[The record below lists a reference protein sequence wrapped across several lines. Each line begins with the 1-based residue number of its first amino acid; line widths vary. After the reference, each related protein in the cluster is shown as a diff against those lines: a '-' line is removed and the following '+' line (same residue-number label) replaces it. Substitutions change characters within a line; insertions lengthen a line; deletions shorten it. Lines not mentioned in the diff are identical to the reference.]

1 MTPRND
7 NLNSIERYAMD
18 QFNVQYPYALGLIL
32 IFWLCA
38 RFCAARASAIYFPHI
53 HTLLASQ
60 GKRSRWLDFLKW
72 FGIVSVLLA
81 LSSPVMTKSYKDTK
95 KKGRDIMLVI
105 DSSGSM
111 NQRGFDRLDPMKNKF
126 DVVKEVVWDFID
138 KRKKD
143 RLGLITFADVA
154 FVASPLT
161 FENAFLQDI
170 IKMQELG
177 IAGRKTAINDALLQ
191 TYSILS
197 KSDAKSKIAILLT
210 DGIENMSKISLEDIL
225 GVIKKSGIRLYTIG
239 IGSYRDFDARYL
251 QRLAKAGKGKFFSAN
266 NKEALEKIYSD
277 IDKLEASKIKSKKIV
292 QHTYLYVYPLFAA
305 IIALLLFLYFRTA
318 RGIES

>member
-1 MTPRND
+1 MN
-7 NLNSIERYAMD
+7 
-18 QFNVQYPYALGLIL
+18 QFSLQYPYALALIL
-32 IFWLCA
+32 LFWLCA
-38 RFCAARASAIYFPHI
+38 RYCAARTTAIYFPHI
-53 HTLLASQ
+53 HNLLSTE
-60 GKRSRWLDFLKW
+60 RSRSRLLDFLKW
-72 FGIVSVLLA
+72 FGIVSLLLA
-81 LSSPVMTKSYKDTK
+81 LASPVMTRSYKDTK
-95 KKGRDIMLVI
+95 KRGRDIMLVI

-111 NQRGFDRLDPMKNKF
+111 NQRGFDMHDPMKNKF
-126 DVVKEVVWDFID
+126 AVVKEVVWDFID

-161 FENAFLQDI
+161 FEHDFLQDI

-191 TYSILS
+191 TYNILS

-225 GVIKKSGIRLYTIG
+225 GVIEKSDIRLYTIG

-251 QRLAKAGKGKFFSAN
+251 QRLARAGKGKFFAAE
-266 NKEALEKIYSD
+266 NKQALEQIYAE
-277 IDKLEASKIKSKKIV
+277 IDKLEATKIKSKKII
-292 QHTYLYVYPLFAA
+292 QHTYLYIYPLFAA
-305 IIALLLFLYFRTA
+305 IIALLLFVYLRTA
-318 RGIES
+318 RGYAA

>member
-1 MTPRND
+1 
-7 NLNSIERYAMD
+7 MD
-18 QFNVQYPYALGLIL
+18 QFNLQYPYALALIVL
-32 IFWLCA
+32 FWICA
-38 RFCAARASAIYFPHI
+38 RFCAARATAIYFPHI
-53 HTLLASQ
+53 HNLLVSQ
-60 GKRSRWLDFLKW
+60 GTKSRLLDMLKW
-72 FGIVSVLLA
+72 FGIVSLLLA

-95 KKGRDIMLVI
+95 KKGRDIMLVL

-111 NQRGFDRLDPMKNKF
+111 NQRGFDVTDPMKNKF
-126 DVVKEVVWDFID
+126 DVVKEVVWDFVE

-143 RLGLITFADVA
+143 RLGVITFADVA

-161 FENAFLQDI
+161 FEHTFLQDI

-225 GVIKKSGIRLYTIG
+225 GVIRKSNIRLYTIG

-251 QRLAKAGKGKFFSAN
+251 QKLARAGKGKFFAAS
-266 NKEALEKIYSD
+266 NKEALEQIYNE
-277 IDKLEASKIKSKKIV
+277 IDKLEATKIKSKKIV
-292 QHTYLYVYPLFAA
+292 QHTYLYIYPLFAA
-305 IIALLLFLYFRTA
+305 IIALLLFVYLRTA
-318 RGIES
+318 RGVES